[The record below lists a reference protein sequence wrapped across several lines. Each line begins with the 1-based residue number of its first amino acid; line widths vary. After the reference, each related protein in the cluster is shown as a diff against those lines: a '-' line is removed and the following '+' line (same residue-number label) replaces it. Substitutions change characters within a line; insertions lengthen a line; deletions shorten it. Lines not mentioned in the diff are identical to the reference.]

1 MIKLWIKLYLAK
13 DPTQRLDLAP
23 VLENISQAIENSPT
37 INKSNVNLAIGQANL
52 QALEQSRGFSISAS
66 GGLNYS
72 YTQNSNGSENR
83 GASANPTITAN
94 RKLYDFGQ
102 LNVEI
107 ETEIVKQQVKNL
119 ENEKAKDELF

>member
-1 MIKLWIKLYLAK
+1 MIKLVDQIIFGEK

-83 GASANPTITAN
+83 GNFCKPNYNCKSKI
-94 RKLYDFGQ
+94 
-102 LNVEI
+102 I
-107 ETEIVKQQVKNL
+107 
-119 ENEKAKDELF
+119 